1 MREWQYWTRN
11 KLSILAGYLPAF
23 NVASSKRSP
32 ERLYIDLMAG
42 EPFNRDK
49 ETGEEFDGS
58 ARLALS
64 CAPPFTRI
72 ALCEMPQKAA
82 ALEKD
87 LRSRYP
93 GRSFRVYPGDC
104 NETIGQVLADLVE
117 WRWAPTFV
125 FADQQAA
132 EIHWETLK
140 KISAFRNGKTKAEI
154 WLLTSPSMIAKGV
167 AGTNGEAFARRV
179 DTLYGTPD
187 WRRIQ
192 LARDRDIISAE
203 EYRDEMVNLQRWRLE
218 QDLGY
223 VMTAR
228 IPMRMP
234 SGLPIYD
241 MVFATD
247 HLVGNKIM
255 TDLYRKAAEREP
267 LMRQEAKA
275 KAKDKRSRDA
285 GLDTL
290 FDLPATSIPVES
302 LAWEPTDSW
311 DPATRSWWHQEPDF
325 PA

>member
-1 MREWQYWTRN
+1 M
-11 KLSILAGYLPAF
+11 
-23 NVASSKRSP
+23 V
-32 ERLYIDLMAG
+32 
-42 EPFNRDK
+42 
-49 ETGEEFDGS
+49 
-58 ARLALS
+58 
-64 CAPPFTRI
+64 
-72 ALCEMPQKAA
+72 
-82 ALEKD
+82 
-87 LRSRYP
+87 
-93 GRSFRVYPGDC
+93 
-104 NETIGQVLADLVE
+104 
-117 WRWAPTFV
+117 
-125 FADQQAA
+125 
-132 EIHWETLK
+132 
-140 KISAFRNGKTKAEI
+140 
-154 WLLTSPSMIAKGV
+154 AKGV

-192 LARDRDIISAE
+192 LARDRDITSAE
-203 EYRDEMVNLQRWRLE
+203 EYRDEMVNLQRRRLE

-247 HLVGNKIM
+247 HPVGNKIM

-311 DPATRSWWHQEPDF
+311 DPATRSWWQQEPDF